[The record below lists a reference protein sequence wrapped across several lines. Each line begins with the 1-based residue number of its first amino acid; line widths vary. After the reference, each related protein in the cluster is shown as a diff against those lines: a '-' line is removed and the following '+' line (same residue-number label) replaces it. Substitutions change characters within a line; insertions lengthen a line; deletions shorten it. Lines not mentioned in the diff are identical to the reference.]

1 MFKSVAN
8 IDELIN
14 DIERE
19 EALLVYFSHEHCNVC
34 KVLKPKIENIITN
47 RYPRIQMLYAD
58 TVLHPEIA
66 AQHAVFAVPTIL
78 VWFQGRETFRFSR
91 NIGLTEFENAMS
103 RPYKML
109 FEE

>member
-1 MFKSVAN
+1 MFKSIAN
-8 IDELIN
+8 IDELKN

-19 EALLVYFSHEHCNVC
+19 EALLVYFSHEQCNVC
-34 KVLKPKIENIITN
+34 KVLKPKIESLTTN
-47 RYPRIQMLYAD
+47 LYPKIQMRYAD
-58 TVLHPEIA
+58 TVQHPEIA

-78 VWFQGRETFRFSR
+78 VWFQGRETFRISR
-91 NIGLTEFENAMS
+91 NIGLTEFENALS